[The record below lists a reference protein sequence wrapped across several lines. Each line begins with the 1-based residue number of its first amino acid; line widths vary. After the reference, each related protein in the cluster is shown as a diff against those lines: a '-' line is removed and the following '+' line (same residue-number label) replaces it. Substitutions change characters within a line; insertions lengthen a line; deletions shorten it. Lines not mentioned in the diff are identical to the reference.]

1 MGSGLISR
9 KDSLE
14 QLRWKEDDTDFID
27 FFFWKTIYARMRGY
41 N

>member
-27 FFFWKTIYARMRGY
+27 FFFLENYLCEDARL
-41 N
+41 